1 MCFQTCDLI
10 AYCRVFYAAPEH
22 CSNLCLSKSNNGSQ
36 VPIAFAIFVLSTHA
50 FRRYNLKSVSSI
62 FILHQW
68 TPRSDLLRFQ
78 VKTRFL
84 YLLVLNAQPGIQSSS
99 CSLSALCIIV
109 LAVMALEPD
118 PHRQFCWRCRR
129 WKEFCLLVC
138 VNFVS
143 VGKLNMR
150 YTQLLSPLHW
160 GSSDVFWAAPRL
172 HRDSRGTRIT

>member
-22 CSNLCLSKSNNGSQ
+22 CSNLCLSKNNNGSQ

-172 HRDSRGTRIT
+172 HRDSRGKSST